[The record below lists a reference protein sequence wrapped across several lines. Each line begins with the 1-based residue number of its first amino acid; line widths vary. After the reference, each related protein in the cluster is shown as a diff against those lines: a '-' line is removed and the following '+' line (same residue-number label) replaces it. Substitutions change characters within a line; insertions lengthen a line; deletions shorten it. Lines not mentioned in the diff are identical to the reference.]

1 MFCKNSLNTRM
12 KQHIK
17 NLRPFHFND
26 MSCIATS
33 PPPPGGPNKNII
45 LIVIYL
51 ALGYWIG
58 KKSN

>member
-1 MFCKNSLNTRM
+1 M